1 MQPLKSIEA
10 YQLTQ
15 TELYGRGCS
24 WYFNEVSQYAAS
36 QPSSIAVTP
45 HKNTHLSVITIKDRN
60 VWLIR
65 ECRERRRWRRRRREA
80 GGSSLRKDHPG
91 F

>member
-15 TELYGRGCS
+15 TVVYGRGCS

-36 QPSSIAVTP
+36 QPSPIAVTP

-65 ECRERRRWRRRRREA
+65 ECDERK
-80 GGSSLRKDHPG
+80 GVPL
-91 F
+91 